1 MEQNAFVDQEIV
13 EVFCHSMNFDQKFS
27 SRCLMWVLSSKSMV
41 PSLWIE
47 RQHKQGW
54 RNGSKLTV
62 QNIFMLQQLLQV
74 SYFSLKI

>member
-13 EVFCHSMNFDQKFS
+13 EVFCHSMNFDQTFS

-47 RQHKQGW
+47 RQHKASLGF
-54 RNGSKLTV
+54 
-62 QNIFMLQQLLQV
+62 QNCGRRFAQ
-74 SYFSLKI
+74 KPEDDKN